1 MARFDPIAS
10 LKPHIHNL
18 PPYEALE
25 DMDELAA
32 AYGLEPAEMLKL
44 DGNENPFGPSPKALA
59 ALQTDYGADRY
70 ADAAQFR
77 LRAGI
82 SNYTGVPAESIV
94 AGAGSDELIDLIFRL
109 WVGKDDKVVTA
120 GPTFGMYAFDSGLNG
135 SELIDVPRLADWS
148 VEPDAILGAASE
160 ARAVFL
166 ASPNNPTGNLLQP
179 ELLDALLETGA
190 LIVLD
195 EAYIEFAEA
204 QSADVRSAVVR
215 SISDPALIVLRT
227 FSKWGGIA
235 GMRVGYATG
244 VAESI
249 DVMLRAKQPYNISA
263 ASQAAAL
270 ATLEDIEVLNE
281 RARILIAERDRVAD
295 AMRRAEYLE
304 PFPSDGNFLL
314 VRVRDGRS
322 GHEVS
327 EALRAHGIFVRTYAT
342 PRLEDCFRISMGTP
356 EQNERIIAAIAE
368 IGTADG

>member
-10 LKPHIHNL
+10 LKPHIHKL

-25 DMDELAA
+25 DMDELAST
-32 AYGLEPAEMLKL
+32 YGFEPSEMLKL

-59 ALQTDYGADRY
+59 ALQSDYGADRY

-77 LRAGI
+77 LRTAI
-82 SNYTGVPAESIV
+82 SGYIGVPAENIV

-109 WVGKDDKVVTA
+109 WVGVDDTVVTA

-135 SELIDVPRLADWS
+135 SAIVDVPRLDDWS
-148 VEPDAILGAASE
+148 VDGEALLAAARD

-179 ELLDALLETGA
+179 GLLDALLETGA

-204 QSADVRSAVVR
+204 ESAAVRATSE
-215 SISDPALIVLRT
+215 PALIVLRT

-244 VAESI
+244 VSESI

-270 ATLEDIEVLNE
+270 ASLEDIEVLNE
-281 RARILIAERDRVAD
+281 RALVLVAERDRMAD

-314 VRVRDGRS
+314 VRVLDGRS

-327 EALRAHGIFVRTYAT
+327 EALRQRGIFVRVYST

-368 IGTADG
+368 IGAING

>member
-1 MARFDPIAS
+1 MAQFDPIAS
-10 LKPHIHNL
+10 LKPHIRDL

-25 DMDELAA
+25 DLDDLAA
-32 AYGLEPAEMLKL
+32 TYGFDPADVLKL
-44 DGNENPFGPSPKALA
+44 DGNENPFGPSPRALE
-59 ALQTDYGADRY
+59 ALQTNYGADRY

-77 LRAGI
+77 LRSAL
-82 SNYTGVPAESIV
+82 SKYVGVPAENIV

-109 WVGKDDKVVTA
+109 WVGVDDTVVTS

-135 SELIDVPRLADWS
+135 STLIDVPRNDNWVIDPTAL
-148 VEPDAILGAASE
+148 IGAALE
-160 ARAVFL
+160 AKAVFL

-179 ELLDALLETGA
+179 DLLDALLETGA

-195 EAYIEFAEA
+195 EAYIEFAAAE
-204 QSADVRSAVVR
+204 SAVAR
-215 SISDPALIVLRT
+215 SVSNPSLLVLRT

-270 ATLEDIEVLNE
+270 ASLEDIDVLDE
-281 RARILIAERDRVAD
+281 RARVLVAERDRVAE
-295 AMRRAEYLE
+295 AMTQSEWLQPY
-304 PFPSDGNFLL
+304 PSDTNFLL
-314 VRVRDGRS
+314 VRVLDGRS

-327 EALRAHGIFVRTYAT
+327 EALRGHGIFVRVYST
-342 PRLEDCFRISMGTP
+342 PRLKDCFRISMGTP

-368 IGTADG
+368 IGPSNA

>member
-1 MARFDPIAS
+1 MARFDPIGS
-10 LKPHIHNL
+10 LKPHIRKL

-25 DMDELAA
+25 DLEDLAA
-32 AYGLEPAEMLKL
+32 AYGFEPEEILKL
-44 DGNENPFGPSPKALA
+44 DGNENPYGPSPKALA
-59 ALQTDYGADRY
+59 ALQSDYGADRY

-77 LRAGI
+77 LRSAI
-82 SNYTGVPAESIV
+82 SGYVGVPAENIV

-109 WVGKDDKVVTA
+109 WVSTDDTVVTS

-135 SELIDVPRLADWS
+135 STLLDVPRLDDWS
-148 VEPDAILGAASE
+148 VDGEALLAAARDAK
-160 ARAVFL
+160 AVFL

-190 LIVLD
+190 LVVLD
-195 EAYIEFAEA
+195 EAYIEFAGA
-204 QSADVRSAVVR
+204 DSATVRSA
-215 SISDPALIVLRT
+215 SEPALIVLRT

-244 VAESI
+244 VAESV

-270 ATLEDIEVLNE
+270 ASLEDLEVLNE
-281 RARILIAERDRVAD
+281 RARMLVTERDRLAD
-295 AMRRAEYLE
+295 AMRRSEYLE

-322 GHEVS
+322 GHEAS
-327 EALRAHGIFVRTYAT
+327 EALRQHGIFVRTYSA
-342 PRLEDCFRISMGTP
+342 PRLADCFRISMGTP
-356 EQNERIIAAIAE
+356 EQNERIVAAIAE
-368 IGTADG
+368 IGASDG

>member
-10 LKPHIHNL
+10 LKPHIHQL

-25 DMDELAA
+25 DMDELAST
-32 AYGLEPAEMLKL
+32 YGFEPSEMLKL

-59 ALQTDYGADRY
+59 ALQSDYGADRY

-77 LRAGI
+77 LRTAI
-82 SNYTGVPAESIV
+82 SGYIGVPAENIV

-109 WVGKDDKVVTA
+109 WVSMDDTVVTA

-135 SELIDVPRLADWS
+135 STIVDVPRLDDWS
-148 VEPDAILGAASE
+148 VDGEALLAA
-160 ARAVFL
+160 ARDSQAVFL

-179 ELLDALLETGA
+179 GVLDALLETGA

-204 QSADVRSAVVR
+204 ESTAVRATSE
-215 SISDPALIVLRT
+215 PALIVLRT

-244 VAESI
+244 VSESI

-270 ATLEDIEVLNE
+270 ASLEDLDVLNE
-281 RARILIAERDRVAD
+281 RALVLVAERDRLAD

-314 VRVRDGRS
+314 VRVLGGRS

-327 EALRAHGIFVRTYAT
+327 ESLRQRGIFVRVYST

-368 IGTADG
+368 IGATNG

>member
-10 LKPHIHNL
+10 LKPHIHKL

-25 DMDELAA
+25 DLDELAA
-32 AYGLEPAEMLKL
+32 EYGLDPAQMLKL

-77 LRAGI
+77 LRSGI
-82 SNYTGVPAESIV
+82 SRYVGVPAENIV
-94 AGAGSDELIDLIFRL
+94 AGAGSDELIDLVFRL
-109 WVGKDDKVVTA
+109 WVGVDDNVVIA

-135 SELIDVPRLADWS
+135 STVVDVPRMADWS
-148 VEPDAILGAASE
+148 VEPDALLGAAIE
-160 ARAVFL
+160 AKAVFL

-195 EAYIEFAEA
+195 EAYIEFADAE
-204 QSADVRSAVVR
+204 SAVVR
-215 SISDPALIVLRT
+215 AASDPALIVMRT

-244 VAESI
+244 VSESI

-270 ATLEDIEVLNE
+270 ATLEDVDVLDE
-281 RARILIAERDRVAD
+281 RARILVEERNRLAD

-322 GHEVS
+322 GHGLS
-327 EALRAHGIFVRTYAT
+327 EALRQHGIFVRTYGT
-342 PRLEDCFRISMGTP
+342 PRLEDCFRISIGTP
-356 EQNERIIAAIAE
+356 EQNERIISAIAE
-368 IGTADG
+368 IGTTNG

>member
-10 LKPHIHNL
+10 LRPHIQNL

-25 DMDELAA
+25 DLEDLAA
-32 AYGLEPAEMLKL
+32 TYGFEPADVLKL
-44 DGNENPFGPSPKALA
+44 DGNENPYGPSPKALV
-59 ALQTDYGADRY
+59 ALQTNYGADRY

-77 LRAGI
+77 LRSAL
-82 SNYTGVPAESIV
+82 SDYVGVPAENIV
-94 AGAGSDELIDLIFRL
+94 AGAGSDELIDLLFRL
-109 WVGKDDKVVTA
+109 WIRKEDRVVTA

-135 SELIDVPRLADWS
+135 STLVDVPRLEDWS
-148 VEPDAILGAASE
+148 VDGEALLAAARD
-160 ARAVFL
+160 ARAVIL

-179 ELLDALLETGA
+179 DLLDALLETGA

-204 QSADVRSAVVR
+204 ESAAVRSA
-215 SISDPALIVLRT
+215 SEPALIVLRT

-244 VAESI
+244 VAESV

-270 ATLEDIEVLNE
+270 ASLEDLDVLNE
-281 RARILIAERDRVAD
+281 RARVLVAERDRLAG

-304 PFPSDGNFLL
+304 PFPSDTNFLL

-327 EALRAHGIFVRTYAT
+327 EALRRHGIFVRTYGGA
-342 PRLEDCFRISMGTP
+342 RLEDCFRISMATP
-356 EQNERIIAAIAE
+356 EQNDRIIAAIAE
-368 IGTADG
+368 IGASNG

>member
-1 MARFDPIAS
+1 MARFDPIGS
-10 LKPHIHNL
+10 LKPHIAKL

-25 DMDELAA
+25 DLEDLAA
-32 AYGLEPAEMLKL
+32 TYGFEPGDVLKL
-44 DGNENPFGPSPKALA
+44 DGNENPYGPSPKALA
-59 ALQTDYGADRY
+59 ALQSNYGADRY

-77 LRAGI
+77 LRSAIAG
-82 SNYTGVPAESIV
+82 YVGVPAENIV

-109 WVGKDDKVVTA
+109 WVGVDDTVVIS

-135 SELIDVPRLADWS
+135 STLIDVPRNDDW
-148 VEPDAILGAASE
+148 VIDPTALIGAALE
-160 ARAVFL
+160 AKVVFL

-195 EAYIEFAEA
+195 EAYIEFADAE
-204 QSADVRSAVVR
+204 SAVVR
-215 SISDPALIVLRT
+215 SASNPSLIVLRT

-270 ATLEDIEVLNE
+270 ASLEDIAVLDE
-281 RARILIAERDRVAD
+281 RARVLVAERERLAA
-295 AMRRAEYLE
+295 AMIQAEWLE
-304 PFPSDGNFLL
+304 PFPSDTNFLL

-327 EALRAHGIFVRTYAT
+327 EALRRHGIFVRTYSA
-342 PRLEDCFRISMGTP
+342 PRLADCFRISMGTP
-356 EQNERIIAAIAE
+356 PQNDRIIAAIAE
-368 IGTADG
+368 IGTSNA

>member
-1 MARFDPIAS
+1 MTGFDPIAS
-10 LKPHIHNL
+10 LKPHIRQL

-25 DMDELAA
+25 DLEDLAA
-32 AYGLEPAEMLKL
+32 AYGFAPDDILKL
-44 DGNENPFGPSPKALA
+44 DGNENPYGPSPKALA
-59 ALQTDYGADRY
+59 ALQSNYGADRY

-77 LRAGI
+77 LRSAI
-82 SNYTGVPAESIV
+82 SGYVGVPAENIV

-109 WVGKDDKVVTA
+109 WVAPNDAVVTA

-135 SELIDVPRLADWS
+135 STLLDVPRFDDWS
-148 VEPDAILGAASE
+148 VDGEALLTAARS
-160 ARAVFL
+160 AKVVFL

-179 ELLDALLETGA
+179 ELLDALLDTGA

-195 EAYIEFAEA
+195 EAYIEFADAE
-204 QSADVRSAVVR
+204 SAAVRSA
-215 SISDPALIVLRT
+215 SEPALIVLRT

-244 VAESI
+244 VAESV

-270 ATLEDIEVLNE
+270 ASLDDLDVLNE
-281 RARILIAERDRVAD
+281 RARVLVAERERLAD
-295 AMRRAEYLE
+295 AMRRSEYLE
-304 PFPSDGNFLL
+304 PFPSDTNFLL

-322 GHEVS
+322 GREVS
-327 EALRAHGIFVRTYAT
+327 EALRQQGIFVRTYST

-368 IGTADG
+368 IGASDG

>member
-1 MARFDPIAS
+1 MARFDPISS
-10 LKPHIHNL
+10 LKPHIQNL

-25 DMDELAA
+25 DLEDLAA
-32 AYGLEPAEMLKL
+32 TYGFEPEDVLKL
-44 DGNENPFGPSPKALA
+44 DGNENPFGPSPKALE
-59 ALQTDYGADRY
+59 ALQSDYGADRY

-77 LRAGI
+77 LRSAI
-82 SNYTGVPAESIV
+82 SGFVGVPAENIV

-109 WVGKDDKVVTA
+109 WVGSDDRVVTA

-135 SELIDVPRLADWS
+135 STLVDIPRLDDWS
-148 VEPDAILGAASE
+148 VDADALIEAARGAK
-160 ARAVFL
+160 AVFL
-166 ASPNNPTGNLLQP
+166 ASPNNPTGNLLQSG
-179 ELLDALLETGA
+179 LLDALLETGA

-204 QSADVRSAVVR
+204 ESAAVRSA
-215 SISDPALIVLRT
+215 SEPALIVLRT

-244 VAESI
+244 VAEAV

-270 ATLEDIEVLNE
+270 ASLDDLEVLDE
-281 RARILIAERDRVAD
+281 RAGVLVAERDRLAD
-295 AMRRAEYLE
+295 AMRRAEWLQPY
-304 PFPSDGNFLL
+304 PSDTNFLL

-327 EALRAHGIFVRTYAT
+327 EALRQHGIFVRTYGGA
-342 PRLEDCFRISMGTP
+342 RLEDCFRISLGTP
-356 EQNERIIAAIAE
+356 PQNDRIIAAIAE
-368 IGTADG
+368 IGSASA